1 MATYAIG
8 DIQGC
13 FDALKRLL
21 GQIAFD
27 PAKDRLWLTGD
38 LVNRGSQ
45 SLEVLRWAH
54 HHRDSITTVL
64 GNHDLH
70 LLALAA
76 GVRDPKSRDTVDDVL
91 DAPDRNE
98 LIEWL
103 RSRPLF
109 VMEGKHAMVHAG
121 LLPCWT
127 VERAAEL
134 ARELESELQGPRH
147 KKALEA
153 VYCGGSPEWSDT
165 LEPPERWCALANIFT
180 RLRTCTL
187 SGKARYDYAGPLQ
200 QVPPGHVPWFA
211 FPGRCSVT
219 HTIICGH
226 WAALGLHLEPGVVAL
241 DSGCVWGGALTALR
255 LEDFEIFQ
263 ETCAK

>member
-13 FDALKRLL
+13 FDALERLL
-21 GQIAFD
+21 AQIEFD
-27 PAKDRLWLTGD
+27 PRQDRLWLSGD
-38 LVNRGSQ
+38 LVNRGPQ
-45 SLEVLRWAH
+45 SLEVLRWAREH
-54 HHRDSITTVL
+54 GDSITAVL

-76 GVRDPKSRDTVDDVL
+76 GVRDRKSKDTVDDVL
-91 DAPDRNE
+91 DARDRSD
-98 LIEWL
+98 LLDWL
-103 RSRPLF
+103 RSRPFF
-109 VMEGKHAMVHAG
+109 VVEGPHAMVHAG
-121 LLPCWT
+121 LLPSWT
-127 VERAAEL
+127 VERAAQL
-134 ARELESELQGPRH
+134 ARELETELQGPRR

-153 VYCGGSPEWSDT
+153 IYAGGSPEWSDG

-187 SGKARYDYAGPLQ
+187 NGKARYDFSGPLQ

-211 FPGRCSVT
+211 FPGRRSET
-219 HTIICGH
+219 HTIVCGH

-255 LEDFEIFQ
+255 LEDYAIFQ
-263 ETCAK
+263 QSCAK